1 MYDVVI
7 IGGGVVGCA
16 IARELSRY
24 HLRAALLERSIDVS
38 EGTSKAN
45 SAIVHSGHSARPG
58 TLMAQYNIRG
68 SLLFEQLC
76 AELDVPF
83 KRNGSLNVAYADD
96 EIPLLYSLFR
106 DGLQNG
112 VSGMRIVGHEELME
126 MEPNLN
132 PEARSALYAPS
143 CAITCPYE
151 FTVALAENAAEN
163 GIEFHLGTTAQNIRR
178 SPGGT
183 WVVDTTDG
191 QHFEAI
197 IAVNAAGLYSDVFN
211 NQVSARKLKVEP
223 RKGQYWMVDRAFAG
237 AFNCTMFKIPGAM
250 GKGILVSPTVD
261 GTIILGPT
269 AEPQQSKEDTS
280 TTSSGLEQ
288 VTREA
293 RLTWP
298 NLPQRAYITS
308 FAGLRAHLA
317 EHEFILGEPADA
329 RNFFNA
335 AGIESPGLTASPAIG
350 LELAG
355 RIARRLGAPIRSDFN
370 PFRRKVERFRD
381 MTPAEQ
387 DAATAREP
395 LYRNVVC
402 RCENVTEAEI
412 RDCLR
417 RTIGART
424 VDGVK
429 RRTRAGMGRCQGA
442 CCQAEVVRIIADEL
456 HITPEEVLK
465 NGQPAL
471 SRPQTNP

>member
-1 MYDVVI
+1 MHDVVI
-7 IGGGVVGCA
+7 IGGGVIGCA

-24 HLRAALLERSIDVS
+24 DLHLALLERSIDVS

-68 SLLFEQLC
+68 SLLFEELC
-76 AELDVPF
+76 AQLDVPF

-96 EIPLLYSLFR
+96 EVPQLYSLFR
-106 DGLQNG
+106 DGLLNG
-112 VSGMRIVGHEELME
+112 VSGMRIIGHDELLE

-132 PEARSALYAPS
+132 PIARAALLAPS

-163 GIEFHLGTTAQNIRR
+163 GVELQMGTTARNIRR
-178 SPGGT
+178 APDGK
-183 WVVDTTDG
+183 WLVDTADG
-191 QHFEAI
+191 RQFA
-197 IAVNAAGLYSDVFN
+197 ATVVVNAAGLYSDVFN
-211 NQVSARKLKVEP
+211 NQVSARKLQVEP

-237 AFNCTMFKIPGAM
+237 AFKHTMFKIPGAM

-280 TTSSGLEQ
+280 TTYSGLEQ

-293 RLTWP
+293 QLTWP
-298 NLPQRAYITS
+298 GLPQRAYITS

-329 RNFFNA
+329 HNFFNA

-350 LELAG
+350 LELAM
-355 RIARRLGAPIRSDFN
+355 RIASRLDARIRSDFN

-381 MTPAEQ
+381 MTSEEQ
-387 DAATAREP
+387 RCAIR
-395 LYRNVVC
+395 RNPQYANVIC
-402 RCENVTEAEI
+402 RCENVTEAEV
-412 RDCLR
+412 RDCIR

-424 VDGVK
+424 IDGVK

-442 CCQAEVVRIIADEL
+442 GCQAKVAAIIADEL
-456 HITPEEVLK
+456 GIRPDQVLK
-465 NGQPAL
+465 NGLDA
-471 SRPQTNP
+471 SITNP